1 VLLTQRIDKL
11 IEKLSQ
17 QLIQNHWKLVSAES
31 CSGGLLAAKL
41 TYFPGASNWF
51 ETSVVSYSEKAKM
64 HFLEVDAATLKKYGA
79 VSEACALEMVQG
91 VRWADNHLAV
101 AITGL
106 AGPDGGL
113 AKTPVGTVF
122 IAWQAP
128 NEKATSQG
136 FMFMGHRQ
144 EVVLQAIFHAL
155 RGLVLKSLQQAAY
168 QSMHFF
174 FAIMLDD
181 HELENELFQH
191 ALNSGLS
198 IEQLEPACN
207 LHVTLAYLGKTEPQA
222 LYELGQKAAYL
233 ASTQSAFTMDFE
245 SLDYWKRPD
254 AFIYRFQDTPQT
266 LKHLSTLGTEDVF
279 IPHLTISKRS
289 GVRMENIKLSAFK
302 GQLKVKSFSL
312 MASMSGLIY
321 IEQAKWFLN
330 KEIK

>member
-1 VLLTQRIDKL
+1 VLLTQRIDKI
-11 IEKLSQ
+11 IEKLSER
-17 QLIQNHWKLVSAES
+17 LIANHWMLVSAES

-41 TYFPGASNWF
+41 TFFPGASNWF

-64 HFLEVDAATLKKYGA
+64 HFLEVDAATLKKSGA
-79 VSEACALEMVQG
+79 VSKTCALEMAQG

-101 AITGL
+101 AITGF

-113 AKTPVGTVF
+113 AKTPVGSVF

-128 NEKATSQG
+128 NEKATCQG
-136 FMFMGHRQ
+136 FLFMGNRQ
-144 EVVLQAIFHAL
+144 EVVLQAIFYAL
-155 RGLVLKSLQQAAY
+155 RGCILKTLRQAAS
-168 QSMHFF
+168 QEMHFF

-222 LYELGQKAAYL
+222 LSQLRQKAEYL
-233 ASTQSAFTMDFE
+233 ASTQKAFTMDFE
-245 SLDYWKRPD
+245 GLDYWKQPD
-254 AFIYRFQDTPQT
+254 AFIYRFKDTLQA
-266 LKHLSTLGTEDVF
+266 LKKLSTLSTEDVF

-289 GVRMENIKLSAFK
+289 GARVENIKLSAFK